1 MNERVVAVLADAG
14 APRVGK
20 LSPARM
26 AALCANSIGQP
37 DRRLL
42 VGPGAGLD
50 AAVLELADGR
60 VMVVAE
66 DPIFPAPGLPLET
79 FGWFTAHIGASDV
92 AVTGVRPSHMTYS
105 LLLPPGYPERDTK
118 IIVDSV
124 SSAARDLGIAIVGGH
139 TGWYGAV
146 TIPVVGGITVWG
158 FAERDRWISPGGARD
173 GDVLLMTKG
182 PGVEAAALLAVL
194 RRQRLEPRMA
204 PELLARVLAR
214 TREITVVEDA
224 LTAFGAGGVHA
235 MHDATEG
242 GVLTVSGE
250 ISHAAGIPVACNF
263 DAVPVPEDIAAVA
276 ASSDSILGRRSAKEL
291 CLPRRA
297 GGGRGRRGAL
307 AAKGISAWPL
317 GRFDARLA
325 GDPAMRGGVL
335 VRGGVSQPLP
345 EPGEDPFWRFL
356 RRDDVCACPPP
367 RHIAPAASSCGVGRC
382 GARKLTRR
390 AVRAESGRRV
400 EPRKVSGI
408 CRTEGFQSTL
418 STQGKPMKPLVS
430 PLRIH
435 QLRTGL
441 QPVVAGRRTVGG
453 GPFGA
458 RNGW

>member
-1 MNERVVAVLADAG
+1 MSERVLASTDDAQ

-37 DRRLL
+37 DQRLL

-50 AAVLELADGR
+50 AAILELADGR
-60 VMVVAE
+60 VMAVAE
-66 DPIFPAPGLPLET
+66 DPIFPAAGLPLET
-79 FGWFTAHIGASDV
+79 FGWFTVHIGASDV

-124 SSAARDLGIAIVGGH
+124 SAAARELGITIVGGH

-158 FAERDRWISPGGARD
+158 FAERARWISPGGARD

-194 RRQRLEPRMA
+194 RRHRLESRIA

-214 TREITVVEDA
+214 TQEITVVEDA

-242 GVLTVSGE
+242 GVLTGIWE
-250 ISHAAGIPVACNF
+250 ISHAAGIPVSCNF

-276 ASSDSILGRRSAKEL
+276 RELGFDPWAAISEGTLLAAVAPE
-291 CLPRRA
+291 A
-297 GGGRGRRGAL
+297 VDGVVAAL
-307 AAKGISAWPL
+307 AATGIPAWPL

-325 GDPAMRGGVL
+325 AESRTRAGML
-335 VRGGVSQPLP
+335 VRDGVARPLP
-345 EPGEDPFWRFL
+345 EPAEDPFWALF
-356 RRDDVCACPPP
+356 
-367 RHIAPAASSCGVGRC
+367 AA
-382 GARKLTRR
+382 
-390 AVRAESGRRV
+390 E
-400 EPRKVSGI
+400 
-408 CRTEGFQSTL
+408 
-418 STQGKPMKPLVS
+418 
-430 PLRIH
+430 
-435 QLRTGL
+435 
-441 QPVVAGRRTVGG
+441 
-453 GPFGA
+453 
-458 RNGW
+458 

>member
-1 MNERVVAVLADAG
+1 MNERVVAVSADAG

-60 VMVVAE
+60 VMAVAE

-124 SSAARDLGIAIVGGH
+124 SAAARDLGIAIVGGH

-194 RRQRLEPRMA
+194 RRQRLESRMA
-204 PELLARVLAR
+204 PGLLERVLAR

-242 GVLTVSGE
+242 GVLTGVWE

-276 ASSDSILGRRSAKEL
+276 GELGFDPWAAISEGTLLAAVAPEAA
-291 CLPRRA
+291 A
-297 GGGRGRRGAL
+297 GVVAAL
-307 AAKGISAWPL
+307 AARGIPAWPL

-325 GDPAMRGGVL
+325 GDPATRGGVL

-345 EPGEDPFWRFL
+345 EPGEDPFWALF
-356 RRDDVCACPPP
+356 
-367 RHIAPAASSCGVGRC
+367 AAG
-382 GARKLTRR
+382 
-390 AVRAESGRRV
+390 
-400 EPRKVSGI
+400 
-408 CRTEGFQSTL
+408 
-418 STQGKPMKPLVS
+418 
-430 PLRIH
+430 
-435 QLRTGL
+435 
-441 QPVVAGRRTVGG
+441 
-453 GPFGA
+453 
-458 RNGW
+458 